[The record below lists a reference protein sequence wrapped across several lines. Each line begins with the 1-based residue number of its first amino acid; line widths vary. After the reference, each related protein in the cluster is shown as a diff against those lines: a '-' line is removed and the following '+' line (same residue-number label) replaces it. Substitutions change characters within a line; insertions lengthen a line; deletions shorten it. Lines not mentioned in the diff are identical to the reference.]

1 MQQRFRK
8 NDEIKGY
15 GELKRLLQFIVKY
28 PDDWECICDMDF
40 FDVSVERRLEIIEHL
55 EMMGVWS
62 AAYIVF
68 HLAGSK
74 SREMEM
80 VRNQL
85 AHEIMANVSVVNLTD
100 QMKMV
105 MKHFIKQR

>member
-1 MQQRFRK
+1 MKLRFK
-8 NDEIKGY
+8 KDNKVNKY
-15 GELKRLLQFIVKY
+15 GELERLLQFIVNY

-40 FDVSVERRLEIIEHL
+40 FDVSVEKRLEIIEHL
-55 EMMGVWS
+55 ENMGVWS

-68 HLAGSK
+68 HLAGNK

-85 AHEIMANVSVVNLTD
+85 VHEIMADITPEDLTNR
-100 QMKMV
+100 MKKTMRD
-105 MKHFIKQR
+105 FI